1 LARHILS
8 ICPNSA
14 SVERLWSVFGTIL
27 TKLRTRLGN
36 AALLNLAEL
45 KLYLREE
52 HMRARSV
59 QTRLKRSFGTLVEDP
74 SGQTTSPTSIST
86 TTPVPTPVPI
96 DTEPAATAEAP
107 MAQDTPPITRNS
119 SPDSVSIRP
128 PGMRAI
134 IQELIEAV
142 ELDNEEPPEPSPNA
156 LSIPIKDLFDFTQ
169 SYWVDSYSK
178 LAMRGLQDE
187 LELYELLDLDA
198 EGDTVENE
206 ADEVLNE

>member
-1 LARHILS
+1 MARRILS

-36 AALLNLAEL
+36 VALLNLAEL

-59 QTRLKRSFGTLVEDP
+59 QTRLKRSFCAAQPALVEDP
-74 SGQTTSPTSIST
+74 SNQTT
-86 TTPVPTPVPI
+86 TTPSSPVPVAPAN
-96 DTEPAATAEAP
+96 TEPAANAEAP
-107 MAQDTPPITRNS
+107 MAQDTPATTCNS
-119 SPDSVSIRP
+119 TPDLAL
-128 PGMRAI
+128 PGMRGV

-142 ELDNEEPPEPSPNA
+142 ELDNDEELPEPSPNA
-156 LSIPIKDLFDFTQ
+156 LSITIKDLFDFTEP
-169 SYWVDSYSK
+169 YWIDSYSK
-178 LAMRGLQDE
+178 LGMRGLQDE

-206 ADEVLNE
+206 ADEALNE

>member
-1 LARHILS
+1 MCRILS

-52 HMRARSV
+52 DVRARAV
-59 QTRLKRSFGTLVEDP
+59 QTRLKRSFGTTLVEDP
-74 SGQTTSPTSIST
+74 HGQTTSPIGNST
-86 TTPVPTPVPI
+86 ANPTLTASLINSEPTATVEVP
-96 DTEPAATAEAP
+96 
-107 MAQDTPPITRNS
+107 MSQDTPPPAVDNS
-119 SPDSVSIRP
+119 TDSIGPLS
-128 PGMRAI
+128 MRGI
-134 IQELIEAV
+134 VQGLMEAV
-142 ELDNEEPPEPSPNA
+142 KIDDEDPPEPLPDV
-156 LSIPIKDLFDFTQ
+156 LSIPIKDLFDFTK
-169 SYWVDSYSK
+169 SYWVKAYSK

-198 EGDTVENE
+198 EGGTVENE
-206 ADEVLNE
+206 ADDAMNE